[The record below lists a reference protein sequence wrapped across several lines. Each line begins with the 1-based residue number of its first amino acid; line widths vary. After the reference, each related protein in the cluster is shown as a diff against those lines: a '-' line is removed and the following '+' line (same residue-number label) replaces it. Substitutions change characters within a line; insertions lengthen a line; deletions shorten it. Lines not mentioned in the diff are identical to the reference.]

1 MTTKKAKRPPSTAV
15 GASEHLTIR
24 LHPELLRRAEALLPA
39 FAASTALSP
48 TGVADRS
55 DVLRR
60 ALDLGLA
67 KLEHELLR

>member
-1 MTTKKAKRPPSTAV
+1 MTKKATKRAPSTAV

-39 FAASTALSP
+39 FASSTSLAP
-48 TGVADRS
+48 TGLADRS

-67 KLEHELLR
+67 SLERELLR

>member
-1 MTTKKAKRPPSTAV
+1 MATKKKPATAT

-39 FAASTALSP
+39 FAASTSLAP

-60 ALDLGLA
+60 ALDLGLG
-67 KLEHELLR
+67 KLENELRR